1 MQVDFVIPVYNER
14 DTLEAL
20 TTGILEHAAPH
31 AVRIVFVDDGST
43 DGSTEVLRSLSQ
55 THPEVEVIRFRR
67 NFGKAAGLAAGF
79 ARTNGDVVFT
89 MDADLQDD
97 PAEIPHFL
105 AKLEEGFD
113 VVVGWKAKRLD
124 PWHKTFP
131 SHVYNG
137 AVGRLFRLPLHDI
150 NCGFKAYRGEVV
162 KKLRVYGELHR
173 LLPALA
179 QALGYRITEIPVQHH
194 PRRYGVS
201 KYGFERFAKGAMD
214 VVAVWFVT
222 RHAYTPGHFFGKWGV
237 LSLLIGKLCGLAGI
251 VFGLLFKSFLTLGLW
266 WTAGSVFAVGGIML
280 MAIALIAEFFL
291 QHQVKLDPAE
301 YTVEVLGRKDI

>member
-14 DTLEAL
+14 DTLETL
-20 TTGILEHAAPH
+20 TAGILEHAAPH
-31 AVRIVFVDDGST
+31 AVRIIFVDDGSN
-43 DGSTEVLRSLSQ
+43 DGSSDVLRTLAEA
-55 THPEVEVIRFRR
+55 HPEVEVVRFRR

-79 ARTNGDVVFT
+79 ARAEGDVVFT

-97 PAEIPHFL
+97 PVEIPHFL
-105 AKLEEGFD
+105 AKLDEGFD
-113 VVVGWKAKRLD
+113 IVVGWKAKRHD

-137 AVGRLFRLPLHDI
+137 MVARLFKLPLHDI
-150 NCGFKAYRGEVV
+150 NCGFKCYRGEVV
-162 KKLRVYGELHR
+162 RKLRVYGELHR

-179 QALGYRITEIPVQHH
+179 AALGYRSTEIPVQHH

-222 RHAYTPGHFFGKWGV
+222 RHAHTPGHFFGKWSMLALLV
-237 LSLLIGKLCGLAGI
+237 SLICGLAGI
-251 VFGLLFKSFLTLGLW
+251 AFDILFESPLAWAAW
-266 WTAGSVFAVGGIML
+266 WLAGAVFAVGGLVL
-280 MAIALIAEFFL
+280 MAMALFSEFIL
-291 QHQVKLDPAE
+291 YHRPKLDTTDYTAE
-301 YTVEVLGRKDI
+301 VIRKN